1 VNRTSKILLGLGV
14 VGAVAFGGLKLAEQ
28 KAEDILRADFERVR
42 QEMREQ
48 EGMEMAFED
57 LSVNL
62 LSREILVSGLTFS
75 AEQDD
80 VIADGKI
87 ETAYAQ
93 GVDLMDIFQ
102 SPEAIDAEVLGM
114 TDMTVLAK
122 GIKSDDDT
130 KKEVRL
136 FFKGLKIIGSNLGE
150 LNPRFEKMDELAP
163 QEALALMKEIKA
175 DSVVMTDF
183 GADVDGQK
191 IHVARAEVS
200 DIFLATAKKV
210 RLNEISMKEN
220 GKSLLK
226 TEALTYEGRDFV
238 EDIATHA
245 VTQLNGIYVKL
256 PDADNDPKVAELVEI
271 LGKDHI
277 VMDLNG
283 EYAWDLGTNVLSYK
297 DMSLDV
303 RDAVKVSLGFTVS
316 DTPSLDQI
324 RELQTLSYTLKPE
337 DDLPPQVM
345 QIVSKLGLVDFS
357 VRVEDKSLIKA
368 FVEKNAEQSQSD
380 KETVAMGMGLMAQ
393 QISSGFIGPVQSE
406 KLGKNVVGLLKDGGA
421 LTLNIKAKEDAQV
434 KILEAGLMAMIQPQ
448 QLLEILEISSQHQS

>member
-1 VNRTSKILLGLGV
+1 MNRTSKILLGLGV

-48 EGMEMAFED
+48 EGVDMAFQN

-62 LSREILVSGLTFS
+62 LNREILVTDLTIS

-80 VIADGKI
+80 VVADGKI
-87 ETAYAQ
+87 ATAYAN
-93 GVDLMDIFQ
+93 GVDLMDVFQ
-102 SPEAIDAEVLGM
+102 SPDAIDAEVMGM
-114 TDMTVLAK
+114 SDMTMLVK
-122 GIKSDDDT
+122 GVKST
-130 KKEVRL
+130 ENEPKEVRL
-136 FFKGLKIIGSNLGE
+136 FFGNLKIIGSNLGE
-150 LNPRFEKMDELAP
+150 LNPRLEKMNELAP

-183 GADVDGQK
+183 GADVDEQK
-191 IHVARAEVS
+191 IHIASAEIS
-200 DIFLATAKKV
+200 DIFLATAKKA
-210 RLNEISMKEN
+210 RLNNLSMEEN
-220 GKSLLK
+220 GQSLLK
-226 TEALTYEGRDFV
+226 TEALTYEGHDFV
-238 EDIATHA
+238 EDIATRA

-256 PDADNDPKVAELVEI
+256 PNAENNPKVAELVEV
-271 LGKDHI
+271 LGNDHI

-283 EYAWDLGTNVLSYK
+283 EYAWDLATNVLSYK

-324 RELQTLSYTLKPE
+324 RELQALSYTLKPE

-345 QIVSKLGLVDFS
+345 QVLSKLGLVDFS

-421 LTLNIKAKEDAQV
+421 LTLNVKAKDDAKV
-434 KILEAGLMAMIQPQ
+434 KIMEAGLMALIRPQ
-448 QLLEILEISSQHQS
+448 QLLEMLEISSQHQS